1 MNSVHANTIADPQH
15 HPGVD
20 VDESAAEPLAAQP
33 PVESTTRRTSWSGP
47 LTIIGGVVA
56 VVAVAGAIGY
66 KYVHKPTTGKDPSA
80 LATASASNS
89 PGVSRNFSA
98 VAPPLAV
105 PAAPSSTV
113 AAASSAGAGG
123 AVFPAADAGEARP
136 IELRADGSAPRSGG
150 RSGQR
155 ETNPDD
161 GPVLVALASA
171 GRSGSPATGTT
182 SGGGPSAGGAM
193 VRTAGSTTP
202 GAPGAPDMSDLQRSL
217 ATTQQTLGTMV
228 ERLTGQM
235 QGVQAAAGGGGAAP
249 VGPVGVPSL
258 PGMPGAPGIPGLAPQ
273 PQSAAGGGG
282 LFGGQLQSSATAS
295 VMARHLGNRSLVLP
309 KGSTF
314 TCALKTKVI
323 SAVSGMVGCQVLR
336 NVYSD
341 DGRTVLIERGSH
353 LDGEYRITQVRPGV
367 TRIPTIWTRVRT
379 PNGVVVDIESPAVGP
394 LGESGLPAHVDN
406 RWLERLGA
414 AILVGFIDDVLQI
427 LINRSDNSEGGDTV
441 VVGNSAAQQGRS
453 IPEKV
458 LESTINIPPLL
469 TQNQGGLVGV
479 YIARDVDFSPVYALR
494 AVDPVNPTR

>member
-1 MNSVHANTIADPQH
+1 MTVVGGLIA
-15 HPGVD
+15 
-20 VDESAAEPLAAQP
+20 
-33 PVESTTRRTSWSGP
+33 
-47 LTIIGGVVA
+47 VVA
-56 VVAVAGAIGY
+56 VVSAIAY
-66 KYVHKPTTGKDPSA
+66 KYVQKPSTGKDPST

-89 PGVSRNFSA
+89 PGVSRSFST
-98 VAPPLAV
+98 VAPPLTV
-105 PAAPSSTV
+105 PTPPSTTTPP
-113 AAASSAGAGG
+113 ASSAGTGG
-123 AVFPAADAGEARP
+123 PVFPAADAGEARP

-155 ETNPDD
+155 EANPDD
-161 GPVLVALASA
+161 GPVLVALAAA
-171 GRSGSPATGTT
+171 GRNASPPTGSLTGGAQST
-182 SGGGPSAGGAM
+182 GGGM
-193 VRTAGSTTP
+193 VRTSAT
-202 GAPGAPDMSDLQRSL
+202 APVGAPDMSDLQRSL
-217 ATTQQTLGTMV
+217 ATTQQTLGSMV

-249 VGPVGVPSL
+249 LSPVGVPSL
-258 PGMPGAPGIPGLAPQ
+258 PGMPGAPGIAGLAPQ
-273 PQSAAGGGG
+273 PQGASAGGG
-282 LFGGQLQSSATAS
+282 LFGGQLQSSSTAS
-295 VMARHLGNRSLVLP
+295 VIARHLGNRSLVLP

-414 AILVGFIDDVLQI
+414 AILVGFIDDILQI
-427 LINRSDNSEGGDTV
+427 LINRSDNGEGGDTV